1 LTLVVAHRG
10 AAQQAP
16 QNSVKAFLDAQRQG
30 ADGVELDV
38 RRSRDGA
45 LVVNHDPEIPG
56 KGPICDLDVA
66 DLPDHVALLS
76 EVMVACGDLLVNVEI
91 KNSPDEPGYDPSGAL
106 VAQVLAELA
115 EIDPRGEVIISSFD
129 LATVSAVR
137 QQDPAM
143 ATGLLLEPRANL
155 DAAIDVATGRGFTA
169 IHPFVIGCTPSAV
182 ARAHGAGIAVN
193 VWTVNGAEDA
203 RDLVAMG
210 ADAIIT
216 DDVEMVRGVVEAVG

>member
-1 LTLVVAHRG
+1 M
-10 AAQQAP
+10 
-16 QNSVKAFLDAQRQG
+16 
-30 ADGVELDV
+30 ELDV

-76 EVMVACGDLLVNVEI
+76 EAMVACGDLLVNVEI
-91 KNSPDEPGYDPSGAL
+91 KNSPEEPGHDPSGAL

-115 EIDPRGEVIISSFD
+115 EIDPPSEVIISSFD
-129 LATVSAVR
+129 LATVTAVR

-143 ATGLLLEPRANL
+143 PTGLLLEPGANL
-155 DAAIDVATGRGFTA
+155 DAAIDVAAVRGFTA

-182 ARAHGAGIAVN
+182 DRAHGAGIAVN
-193 VWTVNGAEDA
+193 VWTVNSADDA
-203 RDLVAMG
+203 KGLVAMG

-216 DDVEMVRGVVEAVG
+216 DDVEMVRRAVEAAG